1 MHTSITLDV
10 LDFENFTV
18 EEKAHIGISVKDFK
32 FIVMHA
38 ETLRATVTA
47 QFSHPTR
54 PMQLTYAVNG
64 MQCEFTLMTIGDYR
78 GGSVTPS
85 PAVARNNSVAPGV
98 QQTPREPPLM
108 QADDRQVSNSS
119 MPPPLQPASRIFTRE
134 PASQRLARPSPPP
147 PKPSLDDESLFIS
160 MENDDERKWG
170 EKNFDEDEDTLGW
183 DPNLNNVGN
192 EFKNLDAMLIG
203 RQSLYSAGL
212 RSIGSKDT
220 MSLSDLPS
228 REWTDSD
235 DKALAP
241 TQRISEVC
249 GHFLLVL
256 AVC

>member
-1 MHTSITLDV
+1 M

-78 GGSVTPS
+78 GGSLTPS
-85 PAVARNNSVAPGV
+85 PAVARNNSVAPGG
-98 QQTPREPPLM
+98 QQTPRES
-108 QADDRQVSNSS
+108 QALVRDDRQVSNSS

-134 PASQRLARPSPPP
+134 PASQRPARPSPPP

-170 EKNFDEDEDTLGW
+170 EKNFDEEDEDTLGW
-183 DPNLNNVGN
+183 GPNPNNVGN
-192 EFKNLDAMLIG
+192 
-203 RQSLYSAGL
+203 
-212 RSIGSKDT
+212 
-220 MSLSDLPS
+220 
-228 REWTDSD
+228 
-235 DKALAP
+235 
-241 TQRISEVC
+241 
-249 GHFLLVL
+249 
-256 AVC
+256 

>member
-1 MHTSITLDV
+1 M

-85 PAVARNNSVAPGV
+85 PAAARNNSVAPGI
-98 QQTPREPPLM
+98 QQTPRESPLM
-108 QADDRQVSNSS
+108 QAPIRDDRQVSNSS
-119 MPPPLQPASRIFTRE
+119 MLPPLQPASRIFTRE
-134 PASQRLARPSPPP
+134 PASQRPARPSPPP

-160 MENDDERKWG
+160 MENNEQNWG

-183 DPNLNNVGN
+183 DPNPNNVGN
-192 EFKNLDAMLIG
+192 EF
-203 RQSLYSAGL
+203 
-212 RSIGSKDT
+212 
-220 MSLSDLPS
+220 
-228 REWTDSD
+228 
-235 DKALAP
+235 
-241 TQRISEVC
+241 
-249 GHFLLVL
+249 
-256 AVC
+256 